1 MNVIPGSQSFSIIFV
16 VKFSIHASFS
26 PIMKPTI
33 LTILAA
39 FSLPAI
45 SIAQAA
51 PHAVKLTDGLKRPTD
66 MAAPKASS
74 DFLYILEQPGRVRLF
89 DRKNGKLIEK
99 PLLDLTDQVRSKS
112 NEQGLLGI
120 AFSPDFAEDQRFYL
134 NYTDTKGDTV
144 VSRFTMKSRDN
155 ITEEKLVQFKQD
167 FGNHNGGWIGFGPD
181 GMLYIGTGDGGAAND
196 PKGRAQDLDTMLGK
210 LLRIDV
216 STKTGYVIPSG
227 NYAEVMK
234 TKAKPEIL
242 SIGLRNPWRCSWDG
256 DTFYIA
262 DVGQNA
268 HEEVN
273 VAKHSDLAGAN
284 FGWRL
289 REGSHPTPK
298 EDIAGDRPENNINP
312 AHEYKRKDGLSITG
326 GYVYRGKIKSLQ
338 GQYFYSDYAKANI
351 WSFTYENGKATQ
363 HKSWNDQF
371 TARDKTIPSISSFA
385 LDPQGEMYM
394 LSHHWGT
401 IFKIVE

>member
-1 MNVIPGSQSFSIIFV
+1 MKRTITHLLLALVITGSSV
-16 VKFSIHASFS
+16 N
-26 PIMKPTI
+26 
-33 LTILAA
+33 
-39 FSLPAI
+39 
-45 SIAQAA
+45 AA
-51 PHAVKLTDGLKRPTD
+51 PRAEKLTDGLKRPTC
-66 MAAPKASS
+66 MAAPKGST
-74 DFLYILEQPGRVRLF
+74 DFLYILEQPGRVRLY
-89 DRKNGKLIEK
+89 DRQKKQLVEK
-99 PLLDLTDQVRSKS
+99 PLLDLTEQVRSKS

-120 AFSPDFAEDQRFYL
+120 AFSPNFDADQRFYL
-134 NYTDTKGDTV
+134 NYTGAKGDTV
-144 VSRFTMKSRDN
+144 ISRFTMHGSKDIR
-155 ITEEKLVQFKQD
+155 EEKLLQFKQD
-167 FGNHNGGWIGFGPD
+167 YGNHNGGWLGFGPD
-181 GMLYIGTGDGGAAND
+181 GMLYIGTGDGGSAND

-216 STKTGYVIPSG
+216 SSKTGYSIPEG
-227 NYAEVMK
+227 NYAEVTK
-234 TKAKPEIL
+234 TEAKPEIL

-273 VAKHSDLAGAN
+273 VVKRSDLAGAN

-289 REGSHPTPK
+289 REGTHPTPK
-298 EDIAGDRPENNINP
+298 QDIAGDRPESNIDP
-312 AHEYKRKDGLSITG
+312 VHTYKRKDGISITG

-338 GQYFYSDYAKANI
+338 GQYFYSDYAKSNI

-363 HKSWNDQF
+363 HKSWNDHLR
-371 TARDKTIPSISSFA
+371 ARDKTVPSISSFA

-401 IFKIVE
+401 VFKIVE